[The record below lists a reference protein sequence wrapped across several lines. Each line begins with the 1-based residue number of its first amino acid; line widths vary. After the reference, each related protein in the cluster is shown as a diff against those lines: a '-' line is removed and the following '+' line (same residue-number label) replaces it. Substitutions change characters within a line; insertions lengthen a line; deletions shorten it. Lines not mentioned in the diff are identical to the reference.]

1 MVRIGSLRRRGK
13 YFWEIFCHRILF
25 CIRVYRGSKISVCY
39 TFKTS
44 ILWYNKEFSE
54 SDMVSLSSELVTF
67 IMSFYCTIF
76 YTIFT
81 FGFTI
86 FRSFSCVI
94 YMNAQEKIL
103 RIKSFVKKRFWHK
116 PQSLFMNPFYSTVV
130 FLVVSINN
138 L

>member
-1 MVRIGSLRRRGK
+1 
-13 YFWEIFCHRILF
+13 
-25 CIRVYRGSKISVCY
+25 
-39 TFKTS
+39 
-44 ILWYNKEFSE
+44 
-54 SDMVSLSSELVTF
+54 MVSLSSELVTF

-103 RIKSFVKKRFWHK
+103 RIKSFVKKRF
-116 PQSLFMNPFYSTVV
+116 
-130 FLVVSINN
+130 
-138 L
+138 